1 MSGFIKLLNRG
12 RPALSVLA
20 GLLLAGI
27 WHVASTGSPTGA
39 GMPEG
44 RYHSAGQL
52 QMSDGTVLEVNHSIR
67 FNGGRFYAISRQG
80 DILQDSSGLVER
92 AGGALLL
99 RVQGGEVL
107 SLGPDTDTD
116 LIESLLYSRH
126 PGASIRL
133 YRLGD
138 CLYARASLQVYCP
151 PRELL
156 SLR

>member
-1 MSGFIKLLNRG
+1 APVSVMSGFIKLLNRG

-27 WHVASTGSPTGA
+27 WHVANTGSPTGA

-99 RVQGGEVL
+99 DRK
-107 SLGPDTDTD
+107 ST
-116 LIESLLYSRH
+116 
-126 PGASIRL
+126 RL
-133 YRLGD
+133 NSSHVKISYAVF
-138 CLYARASLQVYCP
+138 CLTKKN
-151 PRELL
+151 
-156 SLR
+156 